1 MTVNQVANIV
11 NAVQQQ
17 IVGEAAITTVDLEGL
32 IDMGKQAL
40 DATTYDNYV
49 KTLVDHIGK
58 VVFVNRAYQGSAP
71 SVLMDGWEYGAIL
84 EKIASEMPEATENK
98 SWELTDG
105 RSYDPNVFHKPKAE
119 TKFFS
124 SRVTF
129 EIENSITERQ
139 VKSAFSSAAQMMGFI
154 NMIFNEVDKSF
165 TVKLDGLIMQTINNM
180 TAETLHDAMPTD
192 DYTGAQRSCCQSA
205 ESVQHQVHRETDCRA
220 GHFRQGVPAFRRL
233 YHGSLRDSYALYEQA
248 VQRRRQGSFYAC

>member
-1 MTVNQVANIV
+1 MTVKQVAAIV

-17 IVGEAAITTVDLEGL
+17 IVGENAIQTVDLEGL

-40 DATTYDNYV
+40 DATSYDNYV

-84 EKIASEMPEATENK
+84 EKISSEMPVATENK

-105 RSYDPNVFHKPKAE
+105 TSYDPNVFHKPKAE

-139 VKSAFSSAAQMMGFI
+139 VKSAFSSAAQMMGSS
-154 NMIFNEVDKSF
+154 NMIFNEVDK
-165 TVKLDGLIMQTINNM
+165 
-180 TAETLHDAMPTD
+180 
-192 DYTGAQRSCCQSA
+192 
-205 ESVQHQVHRETDCRA
+205 
-220 GHFRQGVPAFRRL
+220 
-233 YHGSLRDSYALYEQA
+233 
-248 VQRRRQGSFYAC
+248 

>member
-1 MTVNQVANIV
+1 MRTFASPLKNKATLTKSS
-11 NAVQQQ
+11 
-17 IVGEAAITTVDLEGL
+17 GEMA
-32 IDMGKQAL
+32 
-40 DATTYDNYV
+40 
-49 KTLVDHIGK
+49 
-58 VVFVNRAYQGSAP
+58 
-71 SVLMDGWEYGAIL
+71 
-84 EKIASEMPEATENK
+84 
-98 SWELTDG
+98 
-105 RSYDPNVFHKPKAE
+105 AE

-192 DYTGAQRSCCQSA
+192 DYTAVGNARAVNLCRQTRMPVSRL
-205 ESVQHQVHRETDCRA
+205 ESCRA
-220 GHFRQGVPAFRRL
+220 
-233 YHGSLRDSYALYEQA
+233 
-248 VQRRRQGSFYAC
+248 